1 MRDHADVH
9 ETAAAARRI
18 AEAIKTL
25 SPEHAELD
33 TRVHEENAASKQ
45 DGDRAAGAAVAYAL
59 SATQML
65 ATLGCQSIEAQKTAA
80 HAARFALRKFMAEL
94 NVYRPPHTPNIL
106 VILLTLMVGT
116 IGEAVFATISLY
128 SDGRMDLIP
137 AMGFALTFA
146 IMTTVLGLAAG
157 AVLRF
162 VGYRSKVRKQSPEF
176 RFVRWTARFGFLSV
190 VAVTALMIFVGGRV
204 RVTGGTINIFSF
216 ADVGFA
222 ATFNDAM
229 ALVIMVAS
237 TLSFCLSISKG
248 YSGFTD
254 PLPGYAAHAGKSD
267 EDYADEVS
275 WTVATVLDQVD
286 EVVDTAVGT
295 LETVQ
300 QDPDAVDEL
309 REDTLSFNATVRST
323 KADII
328 ASALADWE
336 QQCFATGI
344 ETPKPEVDLA
354 ALDALIIDADRLPD
368 PAPPEGLMDELLKA
382 QTEAHT
388 KVLTAQ
394 TEFAS
399 SLQSFR
405 VSPPST

>member
-1 MRDHADVH
+1 MRDHTDVH
-9 ETAAAARRI
+9 ETAATARQAAD
-18 AEAIKTL
+18 ALETL
-25 SPEHAELD
+25 GPKHAELCA
-33 TRVHEENAASKQ
+33 RVQEENAAAKQ
-45 DGDRAAGAAVAYAL
+45 DGDRAARTAVTYAL

-65 ATLGCQSIEAQKTAA
+65 ATLGCQSIEAQKNAA
-80 HAARFALRKFMAEL
+80 HAARFALRRFMAEL
-94 NVYRPPHTPNIL
+94 NVYRPLHTPNIL
-106 VILLTLMVGT
+106 VTLLTLMVGT
-116 IGEAVFATISLY
+116 IFEAVFATISLY

-162 VGYRSKVRKQSPEF
+162 VGYRSKVRKRSPEF
-176 RFVRWTARFGFLSV
+176 RFIRWTARFGFLIV

-204 RVTGGTINIFSF
+204 RVTGGTSDIFNF

-248 YSGFTD
+248 HSGFTA

-286 EVVDTAVGT
+286 EVVDSAVET

-300 QDPDAVDEL
+300 QDTDTVDEL
-309 REDTLSFNATVRST
+309 REDILSFNATVKST

-336 QQCFATGI
+336 QHCFATGI

-368 PAPPEGLMDELLKA
+368 PAPPEGLMDALLQA
-382 QTEAHT
+382 QSEAHT

-394 TEFAS
+394 AEFAS